1 MKPEAVNRLVLAT
14 DEAVE
19 KFLQQPIILLPL
31 VVYTVKAYF
40 SYKMYFLCGIPKIT
54 LEGTLEDWVNL
65 QEKVNKLRQLNLD
78 MDFWLD
84 KLDPVIWKLIE
95 TYKGEID
102 EEFWTK
108 IISLN
113 YFGSGGDFA
122 INGWMTAFFPYR
134 NDGKILENNS
144 IEPNDI
150 PNGRVEVPFTTDTG
164 FSLKFVSGFLGT
176 QQKTL
181 ENSNELVISPVIC
194 WLVID
199 NKDSE
204 VSRICPELFHVRNL
218 SIWFFCYVQNLS
230 REEVDED
237 DNNSIDQE
245 KENKEDDD
253 NIEQKEEKEDDDNI
267 EQEEE
272 EEEDDDIRNFF
283 AYPKID
289 DDDNDN
295 NENIH
300 ILFSSNFRIPAL
312 MLDNGNDNIV
322 MVMAYV
328 LIYRRKILG
337 QRIHSTYV
345 MTLRKIVETGLNEQ
359 PMASSALD
367 TFEVE

>member
-1 MKPEAVNRLVLAT
+1 MHEKKFFNLVETIKVRFSNFHQISQICHDTTVHTVSIDYDDLSSNEQSVIKSTTVSHGLAAAIFHAYNKHQHLRLTPDDIWLTIAQGISQHINYNSEKFRYRFVKHEVLAT

-204 VSRICPELFHVRNL
+204 GE
-218 SIWFFCYVQNLS
+218 
-230 REEVDED
+230 
-237 DNNSIDQE
+237 
-245 KENKEDDD
+245 
-253 NIEQKEEKEDDDNI
+253 
-267 EQEEE
+267 
-272 EEEDDDIRNFF
+272 
-283 AYPKID
+283 
-289 DDDNDN
+289 
-295 NENIH
+295 NEN
-300 ILFSSNFRIPAL
+300 
-312 MLDNGNDNIV
+312 
-322 MVMAYV
+322 
-328 LIYRRKILG
+328 
-337 QRIHSTYV
+337 
-345 MTLRKIVETGLNEQ
+345 
-359 PMASSALD
+359 
-367 TFEVE
+367 